1 MSGHSHWANVKNK
14 KGKEDLQRGKLFT
27 RLSLQIINAA
37 REGGGDPNF
46 NPPLRAAI
54 TEAKKANMPWGN
66 IERAVKR
73 GVGVAGSDLH
83 EQVLE
88 GYGPYGVAFLVCAQT
103 DNKNRTLGFVR
114 NIFERAG
121 GSLGSVGSSSYV
133 FSDGEP
139 QFVIEL
145 DGAQADSI
153 RALIAQLNELP
164 DVAKVT
170 TNVKFS

>member
-1 MSGHSHWANVKNK
+1 MSGHSHWENVKNK
-14 KGKEDLQRGKLFT
+14 KGKEDLRRGKLFT
-27 RLSLQIINAA
+27 RLSLQIITAV
-37 REGGGDPNF
+37 REGGDDPNF

-66 IERAVKR
+66 IERAISR
-73 GVGVAGSDLH
+73 GVGGAGSGLC

-88 GYGPYGVAFLVCAQT
+88 GYGPHGVAFLVYAQT

-133 FSDGEP
+133 FSGGGP

-145 DGAQADSI
+145 GGEQAESVRD
-153 RALIAQLNELP
+153 LIARLNELP
-164 DVAKVT
+164 DVTKVL
-170 TNVKFS
+170 TNAKFS